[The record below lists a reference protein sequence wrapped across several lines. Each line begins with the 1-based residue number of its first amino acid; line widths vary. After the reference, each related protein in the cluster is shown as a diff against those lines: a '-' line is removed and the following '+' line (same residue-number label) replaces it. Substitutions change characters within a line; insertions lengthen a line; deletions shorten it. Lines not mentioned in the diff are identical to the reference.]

1 MESPIEE
8 NLPELCITTL
18 FCTANLG
25 CTVNLRKICQKR
37 WNIEYCHRRSFATL
51 RIRNPMATAQIYQS
65 GKMIV
70 SGVRSESEGRMV
82 VRKFARIV
90 QKTDTDCQVKL
101 GIFKVRNI
109 VGYYHFDFKSII
121 ELSELAHRIGKST
134 CYEPELTP
142 NHLTYYPLKERQIA
156 VSVYAKRG
164 YVKISG
170 GKSMQEMKQIF
181 RSVHGHLVDYK
192 RFVLVRQLMNRNA
205 QLGEKRFALRHRFK
219 SRPSLRNVYKDNIYL
234 RNC

>member
-37 WNIEYCHRRSFATL
+37 WNVEYCHRRSFATL

-121 ELSELAHRIGKST
+121 ELSELAHQIGKSA

-142 NHLTYYPLKERQIA
+142 NHLTYYPLKDRRIA
-156 VSVYAKRG
+156 VSVNATG
-164 YVKISG
+164 HVKVCMVWIRRSCALVWWVG
-170 GKSMQEMKQIF
+170 G
-181 RSVHGHLVDYK
+181 VLGTAVDLVPCLILCMCP
-192 RFVLVRQLMNRNA
+192 RAVSILGVRYFWTLSAVSPGQ
-205 QLGEKRFALRHRFK
+205 
-219 SRPSLRNVYKDNIYL
+219 PT
-234 RNC
+234 